1 LIKLPDGNKI
11 KGRITQ
17 LSSPVS
23 QPFLDGGVAANS
35 TPFLPGASAI
45 PDQKIGVVAKTSPAC
60 SLRPLVSIGSEFGFA

>member
-1 LIKLPDGNKI
+1 MATKI

-45 PDQKIGVVAKTSPAC
+45 PDQKIGVVKQDITGLLTSG
-60 SLRPLVSIGSEFGFA
+60 LWFQLEEFGFA